1 MAFARVFYH
10 RPRFAVLDDCTS
22 AVSTDV
28 EGQMYQA
35 AKDLPCTI
43 ITISCVATSATRSAP
58 CADTV

>member
-35 AKDLPCTI
+35 AKDLPCTL
-43 ITISCVATSATRSAP
+43 ITISCVTRPRTTLALSDP
-58 CADTV
+58 S